1 MADCMQ
7 LLLNGL
13 VAGSG
18 LALVGGSLHLVRSCN
33 GFFDLTLAGLF
44 TVAAYVAYSIST
56 VVWDGWW
63 MPFGSVLAVC
73 GSIAAAA
80 CVGYIIDSALFRRL
94 RGRKASGG
102 ILLVAG
108 WGGYQLI
115 ENLVALVF
123 GQDTVSLMP
132 ATAPS
137 VVPLLGARVTSVN
150 LISFA
155 LACSAILASVLFMR
169 GTRSLRFRCVASD
182 PELAAVRGI
191 PVDRV
196 QSLAAVWAASLAAL
210 AGILQGM
217 DSQLSPRM
225 GFDSALNGIAALLIG
240 QTHGLAGVVGA
251 AFGLSILQ
259 QAVAWIFGSQ
269 WQNVSVFVL
278 LLLALIIRGA
288 RQTGGATEGR
298 LA

>member
-1 MADCMQ
+1 MAEWVQ

-18 LALVGGSLHLVRSCN
+18 LALVSGSLHLVRSCN
-33 GFFDLTLAGLF
+33 GFFDLTIAGLF

-56 VVWDGWW
+56 A
-63 MPFGSVLAVC
+63 FGDRWLILAVA
-73 GSIAAAA
+73 GGVFAAA
-80 CVGYIIDSALFRRL
+80 CAGHMIDGTLFRRL
-94 RGRKASGG
+94 RGGKASGG

-108 WGGYQLI
+108 WGAYQLI
-115 ENLVALVF
+115 QNLVAVVF
-123 GQDTVSLMP
+123 GQDTVSLMS
-132 ATAPS
+132 AAAPS
-137 VVPLLGARVTSVN
+137 VVPLLGARVTTVS
-150 LISFA
+150 LISFF
-155 LACSAILASVLFMR
+155 LACSAILASLLFMR
-169 GTRSLRFRCVASD
+169 GTRSLRFRCVADD

-191 PVDRV
+191 PVARV
-196 QSLAAVWAASLAAL
+196 QSLAAVWAASLAGL

-217 DSQLSPRM
+217 DSQLSPQM

-240 QTHGLAGVVGA
+240 QTYGLAGVVGA

-259 QAVAWIFGSQ
+259 QAVAWLFGSQ

-278 LLLALIIRGA
+278 LLLALLVRGA
-288 RQTGGATEGR
+288 RQTGGAAAGR

>member
-1 MADCMQ
+1 VPDRVQ

-13 VAGSG
+13 VTGSG
-18 LALVGGSLHLVRSCN
+18 LALVSGSLHLVRSCN
-33 GFFDLTLAGLF
+33 GFFDLTVAGLF

-56 VVWDGWW
+56 VCGDRWL
-63 MPFGSVLAVC
+63 VLAVV
-73 GSIAAAA
+73 GGVLAAAS
-80 CVGYIIDSALFRRL
+80 VGYLIDGALFRRL
-94 RGRKASGG
+94 RGRRASGG

-108 WGGYQLI
+108 WGAYQLI
-115 ENLVALVF
+115 ENLVAVIF
-123 GQDTVSLMP
+123 GQDTVSLTS
-132 ATAPS
+132 AVTPS
-137 VVPLLGARVTSVN
+137 VVSLLGARVTSLN
-150 LISFA
+150 LVSFF
-155 LACSAILASVLFMR
+155 LACSAILASLLFMH
-169 GTRSLRFRCVASD
+169 GKRSLRFRCVAGD

-196 QSLAAVWAASLAAL
+196 QSLAAVWAASLAGL

-240 QTHGLAGVVGA
+240 QTYGLGGVVGA
-251 AFGLSILQ
+251 AFGLSIVQ
-259 QAVAWIFGSQ
+259 QVVAWMFGSQ

-278 LLLALIIRGA
+278 LLLALLVRGV
-288 RQTGGATEGR
+288 RQTGGTAAGR